1 MKYLAL
7 ILLVALMTGCSS
19 TRTKWTDPQMR
30 TMIDSDSIDPSHY
43 ARIAQALVNTGKFT
57 VVDRASG
64 LRAIK
69 REQDVVHR
77 LQPERYMDKEKWS
90 HWGKL
95 YSVGSIV
102 VPHVQCRMQNS
113 FWRHDRA
120 ERVCQQ
126 SLMVV
131 HANTGEIMLMVDGQ
145 NSAPVSYDMS
155 WIVPDW
161 DEVVDKLADKY
172 PTDFE
177 KRYPAEQLRLYQDI
191 SAEEARR
198 QKREITAEPRI
209 SGSLSLPE
217 VKVNDIPESK
227 AEVSHE

>member
-1 MKYLAL
+1 MKYAILF
-7 ILLVALMTGCSS
+7 LLVITTGCSS
-19 TRTKWTDPQMR
+19 TRTKWNDPQMR
-30 TMIDSDSIDPSHY
+30 TMIDSDSISADHY
-43 ARIAQALVNTGKFT
+43 VRIAHALVATGKFS

-69 REQDVVHR
+69 KEQNVVHR

-102 VPHVQCRMQNS
+102 VPHVQCRTQTS
-113 FWRHDRA
+113 FWHRDRA

-131 HANTGEIMLMVDGQ
+131 HANTGEIMLMVDGK
-145 NSAPVSYDMS
+145 NSAPVSYDLT
-155 WIVPDW
+155 WIAPDW
-161 DEVVDKLADKY
+161 DDVVEKLAEQY
-172 PTDFE
+172 PADWE
-177 KRYPAEQLRLYQDI
+177 KRYNEEKLRLYQEI

-198 QKREITAEPRI
+198 QKNEAVAEPQI
-209 SGSLSLPE
+209 SGSLSLPNSQE
-217 VKVNDIPESK
+217 TATQE
-227 AEVSHE
+227 